1 MIPRLRLHEA
11 YQFLVLTMQTKTKA
25 STKKEIYSKYNI
37 SGRLQNGSSGV
48 PKITIENVSEESNVY
63 STKKPTRV
71 NHNDDSALK
80 IKTIGE
86 NLKTDAKPNQSMD
99 DQSEGDKH
107 QRSISKENGK
117 KTTRKNSKDNRR
129 REVII
134 HANQEKTSKQ
144 IKLKKVKFE

>member
-1 MIPRLRLHEA
+1 M
-11 YQFLVLTMQTKTKA
+11 
-25 STKKEIYSKYNI
+25 EIYSKYDV
-37 SGRLQNGSSGV
+37 SGRLQNGSSGL
-48 PKITIENVSEESNVY
+48 PKKTIENISEESKVD

-71 NHNDDSALK
+71 NRNDHSALK

-86 NLKTDAKPNQSMD
+86 NLETDAKLNESVED
-99 DQSEGDKH
+99 HSEGDKH

-117 KTTRKNSKDNRR
+117 KMTRKNSKDNRR